1 MKNNIELSYSKERKL
16 QTWAQGLAVHASALW
31 DGFVFGRE
39 SDDLFRIWG
48 QGGIELHFQMAELA
62 ITDVR
67 LCDALFTA
75 SDSSFPGVYI
85 YEVTEALGQIVAA
98 HLVSTGDFPTE
109 QEWQTALGELA
120 LSFFERGH
128 FSDDEVATLRKVVA
142 RQLAYWQAASN
153 ENPSPPSTVHIPI
166 SPPPAGGSHSARA

>member
-1 MKNNIELSYSKERKL
+1 MKNNIEPSYSNERKL

-48 QGGIELHFQMAELA
+48 QGGVELHFQMAELA
-62 ITDVR
+62 IADVR

-75 SDSSFPGVYI
+75 SDSSFPGVYV
-85 YEVTEALGQIVAA
+85 YEVTEALGQMVAA

-109 QEWQTALGELA
+109 AEWQTALGELA

-128 FSDDEVATLRKVVA
+128 FSDDEVATLRKVVT
-142 RQLAYWQAASN
+142 RQLAYWQSASD
-153 ENPSPPSTVHIPI
+153 ENPPPTNTVHIP
-166 SPPPAGGSHSARA
+166 PPPAGSNHPATA